1 MLNYSLAYEIKQKNY
16 MVFTT
21 TIHITNKNIILE
33 YVYLDLVMKL
43 RCLKMKENDQDI
55 KRIILKMKKVQK

>member
-1 MLNYSLAYEIKQKNY
+1 